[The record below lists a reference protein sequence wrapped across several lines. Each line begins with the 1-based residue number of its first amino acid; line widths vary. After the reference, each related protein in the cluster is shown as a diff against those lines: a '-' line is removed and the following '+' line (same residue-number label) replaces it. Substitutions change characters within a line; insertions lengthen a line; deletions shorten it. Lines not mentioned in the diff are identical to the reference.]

1 MRNKMISQKIN
12 YLKKD
17 RKNLLN
23 NIKASTNHQKIE
35 TIKRNIFNTKALLK
49 ERLYKNKI
57 SNIEEIIY
65 QRKIMLENA
74 GKIEDSIAIY
84 ELNSVKLRTNVKKKI
99 IAIKSVKL
107 KQTQQTKTLSI
118 YQQLH

>member
-35 TIKRNIFNTKALLK
+35 TIKRNIINTKALLK
-49 ERLYKNKI
+49 EKLYKNKI

-84 ELNSVKLRTNVKKKI
+84 
-99 IAIKSVKL
+99 
-107 KQTQQTKTLSI
+107 
-118 YQQLH
+118 